1 MDIKLRR
8 VHVRHG
14 EREVLDD
21 VSFDFPPGRTTVVL
35 GPSGCGKSV
44 LLKVAAGLIPPN
56 RGRVEA
62 DGKNVA
68 SFSERQ
74 NRGFRQRAGFV
85 FQDAALW
92 SNNTLFENMSLP
104 LRIHFPQLSDREI
117 ALKIDALLS
126 RFGFTEDFN
135 LRPADTSLGE
145 RKIVSFVRAVVTDP
159 ELLFLDEPLA
169 GIHHQV
175 ADNMLQLIRELKRKG
190 RTIIVV
196 THDPQLTSQVADW
209 LVVLQAGRI
218 LECGPTSK
226 VVSSSN
232 PEVVAILTRVLSQAS
247 TFDGSILDILDQGL
261 ET

>member
-1 MDIKLRR
+1 MEIKLRR
-8 VHVRHG
+8 IQVRHG

-21 VSFDFPPGRTTVVL
+21 ISFDFPPEKTTVVL

-44 LLKVAAGLIPPN
+44 LLKVAAGIVPPN

-62 DGKNVA
+62 DGKNMA
-68 SFSERQ
+68 AFSERQ
-74 NRGFRQRAGFV
+74 NRVFRQRTGFV

-104 LRIHFPQLSDREI
+104 LRIHFPQLSEQEI
-117 ALKIDALLS
+117 SGRIASLLS

-135 LRPADTSLGE
+135 LRPSDTSLGE
-145 RKIVSFVRAVVTDP
+145 RKIVSFVRAVISDP
-159 ELLFLDEPLA
+159 EVLFLDEPLA

-175 ADNMLQLIRELKRKG
+175 ADNMLDLIRELKRKK
-190 RTIIVV
+190 RTIIIV

-209 LVVLQAGRI
+209 LVVLRAGRI
-218 LECGPTSK
+218 LESGPTSE
-226 VVSSSN
+226 VAGSSN
-232 PEVVAILTRVLSQAS
+232 PEVIAILTRVLSQAS
-247 TFDGSILDILDQGL
+247 TFDGSILDILDQGM

>member
-1 MDIKLRR
+1 MEIKLRGIR
-8 VHVRHG
+8 VTHG
-14 EREVLDD
+14 ERAVLDD
-21 VSFDFPPGRTTVVL
+21 VSFDFPPGKTTVVL

-44 LLKVAAGLIPPN
+44 LLKVAAGILPPN
-56 RGRVEA
+56 RGRVET
-62 DGKNVA
+62 DGKNLS

-74 NRGFRQRAGFV
+74 NRQFRRRTGFV

-104 LRIHFPQLSDREI
+104 LRIHFPQLTDKEI
-117 ALKIDALLS
+117 AVRIAAVLS
-126 RFGFTEDFN
+126 RFGFTEDLN

-159 ELLFLDEPLA
+159 EVLFLDEPLS

-175 ADNMLQLIRELKRKG
+175 TDNMLDLIRELKRKG
-190 RTIIVV
+190 RTIIIV
-196 THDPQLTSQVADW
+196 THDPQLTAQVADW
-209 LVVLQAGRI
+209 LVVLQGGRI
-218 LECGPTSK
+218 LECGPTTE

-232 PEVVAILTRVLSQAS
+232 PEVIAILTRVLSQAS